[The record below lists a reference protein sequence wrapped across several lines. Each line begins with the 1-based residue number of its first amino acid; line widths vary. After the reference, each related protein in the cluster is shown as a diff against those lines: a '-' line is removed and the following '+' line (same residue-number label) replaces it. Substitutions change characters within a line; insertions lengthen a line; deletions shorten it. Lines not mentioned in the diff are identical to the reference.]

1 MESKFFC
8 MMERAVTPDDGGGTE
23 AEPEPAEEQI
33 THLGGKVAQLGRERP
48 PGRSRA
54 RAPSKPRATS

>member
-1 MESKFFC
+1 

-54 RAPSKPRATS
+54 RAPSKPRAMS